1 MLLFRQF
8 RFDPERLALY
18 RGQTAI
24 SLRPK
29 VAQLLNY
36 FLTHPNQL
44 VKREQLLNALWQH
57 GEFREAALNQSI
69 TELRH
74 ALQDNAKSPIY
85 IKTLPHQGYVWIC
98 AVKADSN
105 NKRRLGVKA
114 AIGLVAIA
122 LLGGVYSYKSVS
134 IPPAQL
140 QEKAQ
145 LLIHP
150 MQNHTGVQAN
160 AWWGYALEGTLRERL
175 KTSFH
180 LIPKSQTPD
189 YLNKPE
195 KVPPQQLVLSIKP
208 MQQRYLLQ
216 ASMAGRH
223 AQVLVEELDNNFIE
237 IADKLLDSLTTNTS
251 RSVTKLNKVNGLSD
265 YYRGVQALN
274 EHGPILAKSYFEAA
288 LTQTP
293 DHLPSRLEL
302 ARIAWGQGNIQLAK
316 HYFNGIDLQ
325 TAPYTLRARY
335 HLYLGTFQK
344 VLGEFQRARLSAK
357 NALVMAEQSQH
368 IELMASTYQLMADVA
383 WNTLQW
389 QDYTH
394 AMSAAHALIGSRS
407 FAYSE
412 AQRSFYLANPPAAG
426 PQQKNLVNLSQS
438 KKVLE
443 GAIQYYRQSAQRIEL
458 ARSLFAYGQNYL
470 VPVSESESSL
480 LEALEIAKESG
491 EQYLTMQVLTYLGFY
506 YIQLHQGEKALY
518 YLEQVALVQA
528 FKPALEQLSLLKA
541 MAYMDIGLTTNRHT
555 ALKRAQ
561 QLFES
566 LLSIDTTSD
575 TVRANVTLL
584 LGWVAL
590 KQGEIDKSQMLTNA
604 ALEAYEAG
612 GLSDAM
618 SYAKY
623 TQMYIYLLR
632 NEPDKALKLMDLD
645 RDKEAHLMLFYSSV
659 AAHLTNDEQLFVK
672 TQEMLGKLNNSQ
684 ALLDQLE
691 RFKYQSQG
699 DAKLIAELLDAPY
712 SVYCQSKWILE

>member
-1 MLLFRQF
+1 MLLFGQF

-18 RGQTAI
+18 HGQTSI
-24 SLRPK
+24 SMRPK
-29 VAQLLNY
+29 VSQLLEY

-44 VKREQLLNALWQH
+44 IKREHLLKSLWQH

-69 TELRH
+69 TELRQV
-74 ALQDNAKSPIY
+74 LQDNAKSPIY
-85 IKTLPHQGYVWIC
+85 IKTLPHQGYMWIC
-98 AVKADSN
+98 AVKSDSS

-114 AIGLVAIA
+114 AIGLVVIS
-122 LLGGVYSYKSVS
+122 LLGGVYSYKSAS
-134 IPPAQL
+134 IPPAQI
-140 QEKAQ
+140 QGQ
-145 LLIHP
+145 VPLLIHP

-175 KTSFH
+175 KTSFK

-195 KVPPQQLVLSIKP
+195 KAQPQQLFLSIKP

-223 AQVLVEELDNNFIE
+223 TQVLVEQLDNNFIE
-237 IADKLLDSLTTNTS
+237 IADKLLGTLTTNTALS
-251 RSVTKLNKVNGLSD
+251 ATKLNEINGLSD
-265 YYRGVQALN
+265 YFRGIQALN
-274 EHGPILAKSYFEAA
+274 ERGPRLAKSYFEAA

-293 DHLPSRLEL
+293 EHLPSRLEL
-302 ARIAWGQGNIQLAK
+302 ARIAWGQGNIQLAN
-316 HYFNGIDLQ
+316 HYFDGIDLK
-325 TAPYTLRARY
+325 TAPYTLQARY

-344 VLGEFQRARLSAK
+344 ALGEFQRARLSAK

-383 WNTLQW
+383 WSTLQW

-443 GAIQYYRQSAQRIEL
+443 GAIQYYRQSEQRIEL

-480 LEALEIAKESG
+480 LEALEIANESG
-491 EQYLTMQVLTYLGFY
+491 EQYFKMQVLTYLGFY

-518 YLEQVALVQA
+518 YLDQVSLEQA
-528 FKPALEQLSLLKA
+528 FKPALEQLGLLKA
-541 MAYMDIGLTTNRHT
+541 MAHMDIGLTTDRHS
-555 ALKRAQ
+555 ALKTAQ

-566 LLSIDTTSD
+566 LLSIETTSD
-575 TVRANVTLL
+575 MARANVTLL
-584 LGWVAL
+584 LGWIAL
-590 KQGEIDKSQMLTNA
+590 KQGETDKSQMLTNA
-604 ALEAYEAG
+604 ALEAYEVG

-618 SYAKY
+618 IYAKY

-632 NEPDKALKLMDLD
+632 NEPDNALKLMDLEQ
-645 RDKEAHLMLFYSSV
+645 DKEAHLMLFYASV
-659 AAHLTNDEQLFVK
+659 AAHMVSDELLFAK
-672 TQEMLGKLNNSQ
+672 AQGMLGKLNNSQ
-684 ALLDQLE
+684 SLLDQLE
-691 RFKYQSQG
+691 QFKQQPQG